1 LTKDVLY
8 NRALAR
14 TKAELELEETNKL
27 VWFLA
32 PTVALCHQHYKTIT
46 INLPAYQARLLAS
59 EDGVDRWTDQTVWDG
74 VLKDMEIIVSTY
86 GVLYDALCHGFV
98 AMRKLSLC
106 IFDEAHHCTKKH
118 ASNMIMQQF
127 YKPAKTTKQPV
138 PRILG

>member
-86 GVLYDALCHGFV
+86 GVLYDALYHGFF